1 MVKLKLSTI
10 RDIKKD
16 LMQPFKHNDIY
27 LKKENREYRFYSYDN
42 IEFTLIETAERWDL
56 ISQMIYIAITFA
68 RKIEREDLQND
79 LRKLLGIKQ

>member
-27 LKKENREYRFYSYDN
+27 LKKENRRYNFYSYDN

-56 ISQMIYIAITFA
+56 ISQMIYIGITFA